1 MSTLSVT
8 CPTLLDVMKVTDPG
22 GKSAAV
28 AEVAAQTNELLADMV
43 FMEGNLTTGH
53 RGSIRTGYPEPTW
66 RKMNNGV
73 TPAKSTYVQ
82 VTDNCGMLEAYA
94 ECDKA
99 LADMAPDLNGFR
111 LNEDRG
117 HIEGFNQKL
126 TEYIFYGNEK
136 TEPEA
141 ITGFSPRFNDQS
153 AENGSNIITSA
164 ATPDSTDNASIWLIV
179 WSPMSC
185 FGIYP
190 KGSKGGIQVT
200 DKGQVTIENVNG
212 VAGTRMEGYRTHYR
226 WDAGLHVKDWRYIV
240 RINFDLEDIVASG
253 ATGPNLS
260 QLMRKAARRVPSL
273 SIGRPAWYA
282 NRDALDAL
290 DLQFNERSTL
300 NFKTIEEA
308 DGKLTDTFLKI
319 PIRRVD
325 ALLSTE
331 SGI

>member
-8 CPTLLDVMKVTDPG
+8 CPTLLDVMKTVDPG

-53 RGSIRTGYPEPTW
+53 RGAIRTGYPEPTW
-66 RKMNNGV
+66 RKMNAGV
-73 TPAKSTYVQ
+73 LPAKSTYVQ

-153 AENGSNIITSA
+153 AENGGNIITSA
-164 ATPDSTDNASIWLIV
+164 ATPDSTDNASIWLVV
-179 WSPMSC
+179 WSPMSV

-273 SIGRPAWYA
+273 NIGRPAWYA

-331 SGI
+331 TGI